1 MLNKLNDE
9 NYMVIVK
16 TLSVIEALIK
26 HQSTTDYVV
35 FFMTN
40 SEILED
46 CLNNNKIIVSSKAQ
60 RVLQEL
66 NKRNEE
72 LGGVEYEVVEEVV
85 EEVETPREKVGLES
99 VSELAEN
106 EENEVQTPREND
118 LDNLFDSIP
127 SAPSNNNTGN
137 ISLDVDPFGAFS
149 VLTPQQQ
156 MLQQQQMQAQQMG
169 YGMNVNNNYNMNM
182 NMNQANMNKNIPV
195 SSKGMKPPKRGP
207 Y

>member
-1 MLNKLNDE
+1 MLLDKLSDN
-9 NYMVIVK
+9 NYMVVVK

-26 HQSTTDYVV
+26 NPSTNDYVV
-35 FFMTN
+35 FFVTN
-40 SEILED
+40 VELIED
-46 CLNNNKIIVSSKAQ
+46 CLNNPKVIVSSKAQ

-72 LGGVEYEVVEEVV
+72 LGGVEYEVVEEVI
-85 EEVETPREKVGLES
+85 EEEEEAQTPREKVGLES

-106 EENEVQTPREND
+106 EENDVQTPKEND
-118 LDNLFDSIP
+118 LDDLFNAIP
-127 SAPSNNNTGN
+127 SAPSNNNN
-137 ISLDVDPFGAFS
+137 LLNLDVDPFGAFS

-156 MLQQQQMQAQQMG
+156 LQQQQQQQMA
-169 YGMNVNNNYNMNM
+169 YGMNMNNNYNMN
-182 NMNQANMNKNIPV
+182 KNIPT

>member
-1 MLNKLNDE
+1 MLLDKLNDN
-9 NYMVIVK
+9 NYMVVVK

-26 HQSTTDYVV
+26 NPSSNDYVV
-35 FFMTN
+35 FFVTN
-40 SEILED
+40 VELIED
-46 CLNNNKIIVSSKAQ
+46 CLNNPKVIVSSKAQ

-72 LGGVEYEVVEEVV
+72 LGGVEYEVVEEVI
-85 EEVETPREKVGLES
+85 EEEEEAQTPREKVGLES

-106 EENEVQTPREND
+106 EENDVQTPKEND
-118 LDNLFDSIP
+118 LDDLFNAIP
-127 SAPSNNNTGN
+127 SAPSNNNN
-137 ISLDVDPFGAFS
+137 SLNLDVDPFGAFS

-156 MLQQQQMQAQQMG
+156 LQQQQQQQMA
-169 YGMNVNNNYNMNM
+169 YGMNMNNNYNMN
-182 NMNQANMNKNIPV
+182 KNIPT

>member
-1 MLNKLNDE
+1 MLLDKLNDN
-9 NYMVIVK
+9 NYMVVVK

-26 HQSTTDYVV
+26 NPSTNDYVV
-35 FFMTN
+35 FFVTN
-40 SEILED
+40 VELIED
-46 CLNNNKIIVSSKAQ
+46 CLNNPKVIVSSKAQ

-72 LGGVEYEVVEEVV
+72 LGGVEYEVVEEVI
-85 EEVETPREKVGLES
+85 EEEEEAQTPREKVGLES

-106 EENEVQTPREND
+106 EENDVQTPKEND
-118 LDNLFDSIP
+118 LDDLFNAIP
-127 SAPSNNNTGN
+127 SAPSNNNN
-137 ISLDVDPFGAFS
+137 SLNLDVDPFGAFS

-156 MLQQQQMQAQQMG
+156 LQQQQQQQMA
-169 YGMNVNNNYNMNM
+169 YGMNMNNNYNMN
-182 NMNQANMNKNIPV
+182 KNIPT

>member
-1 MLNKLNDE
+1 
-9 NYMVIVK
+9 MVVVK

-26 HQSTTDYVV
+26 NPSTNDYVV
-35 FFMTN
+35 FFVTN
-40 SEILED
+40 VELIED
-46 CLNNNKIIVSSKAQ
+46 CLNNPKVIVSSKAQ

-72 LGGVEYEVVEEVV
+72 LGGVEYEVVEEVI
-85 EEVETPREKVGLES
+85 EEEEEAQTPREKVGLES

-106 EENEVQTPREND
+106 EENDVQTPKEND
-118 LDNLFDSIP
+118 LDDLFNAIP
-127 SAPSNNNTGN
+127 SAPSNNNN
-137 ISLDVDPFGAFS
+137 SLNLDVDPFGAFS

-156 MLQQQQMQAQQMG
+156 LQQQQQQQMA
-169 YGMNVNNNYNMNM
+169 YGMNMNNNYNMN
-182 NMNQANMNKNIPV
+182 KNIPT

>member
-1 MLNKLNDE
+1 MLLDKLNDN
-9 NYMVIVK
+9 NYMVVVK

-26 HQSTTDYVV
+26 NPSSNDYVV
-35 FFMTN
+35 FFVTN
-40 SEILED
+40 VELIED
-46 CLNNNKIIVSSKAQ
+46 CLSNPKVIVSSKAQ

-72 LGGVEYEVVEEVV
+72 LGGVEYEVVEEVI
-85 EEVETPREKVGLES
+85 EEEEEAQTPREKVGLES

-106 EENEVQTPREND
+106 EENDVQTPKEND
-118 LDNLFDSIP
+118 LDDLFNAIP
-127 SAPSNNNTGN
+127 SAPSNNNN
-137 ISLDVDPFGAFS
+137 SLNLDVDPFGAFS

-156 MLQQQQMQAQQMG
+156 LQQQQQQQMA
-169 YGMNVNNNYNMNM
+169 YGMNMNNNYNMN
-182 NMNQANMNKNIPV
+182 KNIPT

>member
-1 MLNKLNDE
+1 MLLDKLNDN
-9 NYMVIVK
+9 NYMVVVK

-26 HQSTTDYVV
+26 NPSTNDYVV
-35 FFMTN
+35 FFITN
-40 SEILED
+40 VELIED
-46 CLNNNKIIVSSKAQ
+46 CLNNPKVIVSSKAQ

-72 LGGVEYEVVEEVV
+72 LGGVEYEVVEEVI
-85 EEVETPREKVGLES
+85 EEEEEAQTPREKVGLES

-106 EENEVQTPREND
+106 EENDVQTPKDND
-118 LDNLFDSIP
+118 LDDLFNTIP
-127 SAPSNNNTGN
+127 SASSNNSNSLN
-137 ISLDVDPFGAFS
+137 LDVDPFGAFS

-156 MLQQQQMQAQQMG
+156 LQQQQQQMA
-169 YGMNVNNNYNMNM
+169 YGMNMNNNYNMN
-182 NMNQANMNKNIPV
+182 KNIPT